1 MTTTEMENNRLSGVD
16 QIEIIDVDDFD
27 FDGYQVVRGEFF
39 GHVHEPCL
47 VFNNNK
53 LYVNKACVR
62 KMPDIDFVQARVNAE
77 KKLLVIKP
85 CEESEKDS
93 FRWKRDSDKQ
103 IPKQVTCKIFFAKVY
118 SLMDWDFNNRI
129 RLLGKLIRS
138 KGEMFYLFDLK
149 APEIFERKN
158 VDGKMKMSR
167 TPAYPDDWKNHFG
180 LSVKEHQ
187 ANLQVNIYNGYAVF
201 AIEDKKKE
209 EESKDER

>member
-1 MTTTEMENNRLSGVD
+1 MTTRESENNQLSSVD

-27 FDGYQVVRGEFF
+27 YEGFQVVRGEFF

-53 LYVNKACVR
+53 MYVNKACIR
-62 KMPDIDFVQARVNAE
+62 KLPDIDFVQVRINAE

-93 FRWKRDSDKQ
+93 FRWRRDTEKP
-103 IPKQVTCKIFFAKVY
+103 IPKQISCKIFFAKVY
-118 SLMDWDFNNRI
+118 SLMEWDFNNRY

-138 KGEMFYLFDLK
+138 KGEMFYLFDLTT
-149 APEIFERKN
+149 PEIFVRKN
-158 VDGKMKMSR
+158 VDGKMKTSR
-167 TPAYPDDWKNHFG
+167 SPSYPDDWKNHFG
-180 LSVKEHQ
+180 VSVKEHQ
-187 ANLQVNIYNGYAVF
+187 ANLQVNIYNGYTVF

-209 EESKDER
+209 EDKDGE